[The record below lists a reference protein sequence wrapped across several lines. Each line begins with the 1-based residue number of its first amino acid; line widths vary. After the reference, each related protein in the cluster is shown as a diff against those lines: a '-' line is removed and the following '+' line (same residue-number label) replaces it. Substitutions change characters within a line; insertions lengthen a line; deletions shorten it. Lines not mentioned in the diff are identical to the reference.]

1 MFNKLEKLKKTL
13 IVLGTVFNIVS
24 GCALLGVLALL
35 LFSAPEIL
43 VDVITLI
50 TILVFNLGLLCYLSA
65 LVIKVVFSRENK
77 VDYENLAFNK
87 LLTDYQNG
95 ELPEDVWRVVEYY
108 YKVKTRGHLQ
118 FFADL
123 EIYKL
128 NDTVET
134 LIKILPLEFSNV
146 LSKAYQIFNDLHLTE
161 NSSLY
166 VEDEK
171 INLFNECDEFFKNN
185 TQKYENYIKY
195 YVGIINDSKN

>member
-24 GCALLGVLALL
+24 GCALLGILALL
-35 LFSAPEIL
+35 LFSMPEIL

-95 ELPEDVWRVVEYY
+95 ALPEDVWRVVEYY
-108 YKVKTRGHLQ
+108 HKVKTRGHLQ

-171 INLFNECDEFFKNN
+171 TRLFIECDEFFKNN

>member
-13 IVLGTVFNIVS
+13 IVLGTVFNIIS
-24 GCALLGVLALL
+24 GCTLLGILALL

-146 LSKAYQIFNDLHLTE
+146 LSKAYQIFNDLHLTK

-171 INLFNECDEFFKNN
+171 TRLFIECDEFFKNN